1 MTIPATQV
9 QELRERTGLGM
20 MLCKKA
26 LEETGGDMQ
35 KAIENLRKQ
44 GEATLAK
51 RAGKAAKEGT
61 ISVCADESGAVMF
74 EVNSETDFVARNED
88 FVAFIAALGPALL
101 KHKPADLAAA
111 LKLTTDAFKAQSVEA
126 KLMELTGKIGEKITF
141 RRFHIVRSSATQRVC
156 SYVHLGGKIGVLV
169 TLSSTSSAALQSDAA
184 GALGKDLAMQVTAAN
199 AIAASRAAVP
209 EQTIAKE
216 KDIYLTQAQNSGK
229 PEKIWD
235 KIVEGKLAKFYEQIV
250 LSEQIYIKDPDGKAR
265 VSDRIKQAEKD
276 AGGPVSVAGFVRYE
290 RGAEEA

>member
-1 MTIPATQV
+1 
-9 QELRERTGLGM
+9 
-20 MLCKKA
+20 
-26 LEETGGDMQ
+26 
-35 KAIENLRKQ
+35 
-44 GEATLAK
+44 
-51 RAGKAAKEGT
+51 
-61 ISVCADESGAVMF
+61 
-74 EVNSETDFVARNED
+74 
-88 FVAFIAALGPALL
+88 
-101 KHKPADLAAA
+101 
-111 LKLTTDAFKAQSVEA
+111 
-126 KLMELTGKIGEKITF
+126 
-141 RRFHIVRSSATQRVC
+141 
-156 SYVHLGGKIGVLV
+156 VHLGGKIGVLV

-216 KDIYLTQAQNSGK
+216 KEIYLTQAQNSGK